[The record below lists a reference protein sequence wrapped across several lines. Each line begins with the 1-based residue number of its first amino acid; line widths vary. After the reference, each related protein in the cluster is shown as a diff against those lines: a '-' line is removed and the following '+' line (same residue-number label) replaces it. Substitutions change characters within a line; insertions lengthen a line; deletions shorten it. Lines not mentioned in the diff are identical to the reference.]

1 MSYSKEKKKEYDKKY
16 REQNK
21 ERIIERSKKY
31 YEENNEKKKE
41 YNRKHYEQN
50 KEKRKEQ
57 HQKYREENKQKI
69 KEQSKKYYE
78 KNKEK
83 IKEQSKEYYE
93 KNKEKVIKR
102 TSQRDKIRYQED
114 KSYRISQNLRSRLQY
129 ALKGIGKAESTMA
142 LLGCSAEQLRTHL
155 EEKFTD
161 GMSWD
166 NYGYRG
172 WHIDHIRPCASFDLT
187 DPQQQLECFH
197 YTNLQPLWAED
208 NFKKGDIH

>member
-93 KNKEKVIKR
+93 KNKGKVIKR

-142 LLGCSAEQLRTHL
+142 LLGCSVEQLRTHL
-155 EEKFTD
+155 EAQFTD
-161 GMSWD
+161 GMSWN

-172 WHIDHIRPCASFDLT
+172 WHIDHIKPCASFDLT

-208 NFKKGDIH
+208 NFKKGDRH